1 MALLSHPFLKQ
12 VKDDSIAHAYIE
24 KHMLSDIPSVGDRY
38 RSHIEKI
45 KNISKAKSREKSK
58 IKTNEEE
65 IEWDFGEK
73 PGKTEKKSS
82 K

>member
-1 MALLSHPFLKQ
+1 
-12 VKDDSIAHAYIE
+12 
-24 KHMLSDIPSVGDRY
+24 MLSEMPSVGDRY

-45 KNISKAKSREKSK
+45 KNISKAKSRDKSK

-73 PGKTEKKSS
+73 PVKSDKKSS